1 MNKARGASFVRVYRL
16 SIACESRPGFAYP
29 SLTLSPVK
37 PMLKLRSWIFLSIAA
52 SLAGLLFFFN
62 PLSAHSAT
70 VDPKVLHAIER
81 LTNGAS
87 PGDLD
92 RVSKM
97 GVDAYIRT
105 QLNPETIPLP
115 IPLSRQLQQLDTLS
129 LSPVDLYGQYN
140 PNAGQNASEE
150 ERRQA
155 RERSQK
161 TIQQAQEAR
170 LLQAVASP
178 RQLEEVM
185 VDFWFNHFNVSSDKG
200 LTRIWI
206 GSYEQTAIRPHALGK
221 FRDLLEAT
229 ARHPAML
236 FYLDNWRNTDP
247 NSQGARGQFRGLNE
261 NYARELMELHTLGVD
276 GGYTQEDVVALAR
289 ILTGWGLDRE
299 GEKGDKSGFYFYRNR
314 HDPSNKVLLG
324 TSIPGSGIDE
334 VEKALDILAT
344 HPSTARHISYKLA
357 QYFVADEPPKS
368 LVDRLQ
374 KKFLD
379 TQGDIRSVLESLFST
394 PEFWDAQYYNQKF
407 KTPYQYVLSAVRAIG
422 TQAPKLKRTIGSL
435 QQLGMPLYRR
445 STPDGYPNTQEAWIN
460 PDATLRRVNLAIQIS
475 RGRLTDDK
483 PVDADRLSQTLGDIW
498 SDNTKQVIDS
508 SPANLK
514 AGLMLGS
521 PEMMYR

>member
-1 MNKARGASFVRVYRL
+1 
-16 SIACESRPGFAYP
+16 
-29 SLTLSPVK
+29 
-37 PMLKLRSWIFLSIAA
+37 MLKLRSWIFVSIAA
-52 SLAGLLFFFN
+52 SLAGLLFFFFN

-70 VDPKVLHAIER
+70 VDPKVLHTIER
-81 LTNGAS
+81 LSYGPN
-87 PGDLD
+87 PGEIDQ
-92 RVSKM
+92 VGKM
-97 GVDAYIRT
+97 GVEAYIQA
-105 QLNPETIPLP
+105 QLKPDTISLP
-115 IPLSRQLQQLDTLS
+115 SSLSRQLQQFDTLS
-129 LSPVDLYGQYN
+129 LSPVELFSQYN
-140 PNAGQNASEE
+140 PSAGKDASEE
-150 ERRQA
+150 QKRRA

-161 TIQQAQEAR
+161 TLQQAQESR
-170 LLQAVASP
+170 LLQAIASP
-178 RQLEEVM
+178 RQLEAVM

-206 GSYEQTAIRPHALGK
+206 GSYEKEAIRPHVLGR

-247 NSQGARGQFRGLNE
+247 NSPGARGQFSGLNE

-276 GGYTQEDVVALAR
+276 GGYTQEDVIVLAR
-289 ILTGWGLDRE
+289 ILTGWGLDNE
-299 GEKGDKSGFYFYRNR
+299 GKNGDNSGFRFYSNR
-314 HDPSNKVLLG
+314 HDASDKVLLG
-324 TSIPGSGIDE
+324 TRIPGSGVEE
-334 VEKALDILAT
+334 VEKALDLLAK
-344 HPSTARHISYKLA
+344 HPSTAHHISYKLA

-374 KKFLD
+374 KRFLD
-379 TQGDIRSVLESLFST
+379 TDGDIRSVLESLFDAA
-394 PEFWDAQYYNQKF
+394 EFWDDRYYGNKF
-407 KTPYQYVLSAVRAIG
+407 KTPYQYIVSAVRTTGTETLNFQRIIG
-422 TQAPKLKRTIGSL
+422 NL

-445 STPDGYPNTQEAWIN
+445 TTPDGYPNTQEAWIN
-460 PDATLRRVNLAIQIS
+460 PDATIRRVNLALQIA

-483 PVDADRLSQTLGDIW
+483 PVDVDRLSLTLGDTW